1 MSDKDVNGYEGLL
14 WLLSSV
20 AKKWKQ
26 PKCPSTG
33 ETITRPWYMHTMEHC
48 SAMTW
53 NNLPTHL
60 TTRENL
66 KVTMPSE
73 RSWNEG
79 HPLQGSIPTTFWKR
93 QNYWDR
99 KQLMAVRGWG
109 AIGYPWAQGNVWG
122 DEWFVS
128 GFFWIVVKKQVT

>member
-33 ETITRPWYMHTMEHC
+33 ETINRQWYMHTMEHG
-48 SAMTW
+48 SAMKW

-66 KVTMPSE
+66 KVTTPSE
-73 RSWNEG
+73 RSWNQRVTHCG
-79 HPLQGSIPTTFWKR
+79 APLLRHSGKGRTIGTENSSW
-93 QNYWDR
+93 
-99 KQLMAVRGWG
+99 LSGAGVRSTAHGLRG
-109 AIGYPWAQGNVWG
+109 MFGEMNGLRL
-122 DEWFVS
+122 D
-128 GFFWIVVKKQVT
+128 FFGLWLKNK